1 MLFYL
6 RLSLF
11 LLFFSLSVGCSGKS
25 SYNIQSDAMI
35 VDLNTRIG
43 QLQEDLTT
51 LTSEID
57 QVRVVLND
65 NDIAVELKKSIRKEI
80 LEGERYQREIEQWI
94 SYLKVQRKQRYAS
107 LHERKDQNNLK
118 EQALAEVGRYNMQ
131 KELKPIKTPWK
142 NRYKTAIE
150 L

>member
-1 MLFYL
+1 
-6 RLSLF
+6 
-11 LLFFSLSVGCSGKS
+11 
-25 SYNIQSDAMI
+25 MI